1 MSSNAVY
8 PPRNTLGGPTLDEDD
23 PPTPDSTYGV
33 YGACKL
39 FNEHTADYYIQTY
52 GLDPIGLRPIAVFA
66 EGRAQRVGAP
76 GDHFMVAPELA
87 YLGKPVTLPPAEQ
100 VCDWMYVR
108 DAAEVFMRAYRVEG
122 PAYRVLNVSG
132 ECRESGEINQHLRAL
147 FPQAPLTVSNEP
159 LLMPALVK
167 TERLRETLD
176 FTPRYSAEEGIEL
189 YIEDVKRRES
199 A

>member
-23 PPTPDSTYGV
+23 PPTPDSTHGV

>member
-1 MSSNAVY
+1 MAS
-8 PPRNTLGGPTLDEDD
+8 
-23 PPTPDSTYGV
+23 

-39 FNEHTADYYIQTY
+39 FQRAYRRLLHSNVWA
-52 GLDPIGLRPIAVFA
+52 RPD
-66 EGRAQRVGAP
+66 RAP
-76 GDHFMVAPELA
+76 GRSPFSPKAALSGSARRATISVVAPELA

-167 TERLRETLD
+167 TERPARNARFHPEVFGRRKGSSFISRTSNAAKAL
-176 FTPRYSAEEGIEL
+176 EGVL
-189 YIEDVKRRES
+189 CPTS
-199 A
+199 N